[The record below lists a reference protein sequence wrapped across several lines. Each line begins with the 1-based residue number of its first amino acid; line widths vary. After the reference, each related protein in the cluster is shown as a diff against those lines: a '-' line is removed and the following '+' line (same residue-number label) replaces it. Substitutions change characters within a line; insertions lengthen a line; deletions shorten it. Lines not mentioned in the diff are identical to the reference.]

1 MLATRVK
8 TLHRQESS
16 RIARKKK
23 ALVALFT
30 SCGPGN
36 ENGALVIFLH
46 ISHKKKFLD
55 YAIYTKKKHLFWNKR
70 KYFTYQT

>member
-46 ISHKKKFLD
+46 ISHKKNSLIMQF
-55 YAIYTKKKHLFWNKR
+55 IQKKKKTFVLE
-70 KYFTYQT
+70 

>member
-8 TLHRQESS
+8 TLHRQESL

-46 ISHKKKFLD
+46 ISHKKNSLIMQF
-55 YAIYTKKKHLFWNKR
+55 IQKKHLFWNKR